1 MNKLKISMGFDS
13 FKAIMKACKP
23 FISKDNARPILQTIK
38 LNCSD
43 GYCIASACDGF
54 KLINFKVPCSADNGV
69 LCIPIIKTPTK
80 GTQVIITDN
89 EKEIT
94 FDFITEKQV
103 VRKIEGEAFKT
114 EGFITN
120 DEPTIRIGFNPKLLK
135 DALDGFT
142 DEKIVKIDV
151 IDERKGFILRGT
163 NKEALVLP
171 VYLRK

>member
-1 MNKLKISMGFDS
+1 MGFDS

-103 VRKIEGEAFKT
+103 VKKFEGEFPNVEKVFP
-114 EGFITN
+114 EG
-120 DEPTIRIGFNPKLLK
+120 EPNFRIGFDPKRLK

-142 DEKIVKIDV
+142 GDTYIEVNFFGETNGVIIKNRID
-151 IDERKGFILRGT
+151 KQ
-163 NKEALVLP
+163 ALVLP
-171 VYLRK
+171 MRPK